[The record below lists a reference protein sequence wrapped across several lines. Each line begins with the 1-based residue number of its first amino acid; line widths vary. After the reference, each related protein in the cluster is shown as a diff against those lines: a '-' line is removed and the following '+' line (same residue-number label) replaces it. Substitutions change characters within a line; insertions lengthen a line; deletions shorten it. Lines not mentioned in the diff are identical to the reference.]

1 MEGESSAVDGGAG
14 KKSGQ
19 QMTKGKDKVG
29 RDEKSESG
37 QQIVTKEGDEDKSC
51 GVVAWCRSIVGM
63 GLFITV
69 IKNIISGVT
78 DVMVKTTFSGF
89 NPITLVFLRYIHS
102 RSFYHLYYHSALS

>member
-37 QQIVTKEGDEDKSC
+37 QQIITKDKSC
-51 GVVAWCRSIVGM
+51 GVVAWSRSIVGM

-102 RSFYHLYYHSALS
+102 RSFNYLY